1 MSTWKIYTSTTEA
14 LMNETANY
22 KNGET
27 TQETFNQKMLSF
39 SQKLMQTFA

>member
-22 KNGET
+22 KNGEIKT
-27 TQETFNQKMLSF
+27 ASRGAINYDLV
-39 SQKLMQTFA
+39 LLHRI